1 MGRGGSKSRLGRLG
15 DLHLVDQSCGADE
28 LNEASAQVCPAGARR
43 GWIVE
48 GDAKAFSHPGALTVG
63 AEADDS
69 TEAGAQ
75 GQRETE
81 GQKTQDTH

>member
-1 MGRGGSKSRLGRLG
+1 MGRSGLKPRLGGLG
-15 DLHLVDQSCGADE
+15 DLHLGSQSRGADE
-28 LNEASAQVCPAGARR
+28 LDETSAQIGPAGARGGR
-43 GWIVE
+43 IVE